1 MYKDPRSTPKMALAA
16 ILAGSAK
23 SNKDEK
29 TGFIMIFVLIKEGR
43 REEQKLSLEA
53 KNQQWP

>member
-43 REEQKLSLEA
+43 REKQKLSLEA
-53 KNQQWP
+53 KNQQ